1 MRTTLNISDD
11 IIAET
16 QALYDAKNRS
26 NAVEQALKD
35 AIRFKKLQKL
45 FALKG
50 KVDFDEEYLEAQKR
64 AEINGEA
71 KKESGAKEQRRAE
84 INETEAAF

>member
-16 QALYDAKNRS
+16 QAIYDLKNRS

-35 AIRFKKLQKL
+35 AIRYKKLQKL

-50 KVDFDEEYLEAQKR
+50 KITFDEEYLE
-64 AEINGEA
+64 
-71 KKESGAKEQRRAE
+71 EQRRAE
-84 INETEAAF
+84 IDESEDDR

>member
-16 QALYDAKNRS
+16 QAIYDTKNRS

-35 AIRFKKLQKL
+35 AIRFRKLQKL

-50 KVDFDEEYLEAQKR
+50 KVNFDEEYLE
-64 AEINGEA
+64 
-71 KKESGAKEQRRAE
+71 EQRRVE
-84 INETEAAF
+84 IDESEDSR

>member
-11 IIAET
+11 VIAEAQT
-16 QALYDAKNRS
+16 LYDVKSRS

-35 AIRFKKLQKL
+35 AIRYKKLQQL

-50 KVDFDEEYLEAQKR
+50 KVIFDEEYLED
-64 AEINGEA
+64 
-71 KKESGAKEQRRAE
+71 QRRAE
-84 INETEAAF
+84 ADESKDAR

>member
-1 MRTTLNISDD
+1 MIHTRTTLNISDE

-16 QALYDAKNRS
+16 QAIYDLENRS

-35 AIRFKKLQKL
+35 AIRYKKLQRL

-50 KVDFDEEYLEAQKR
+50 KIDFDEEYLE
-64 AEINGEA
+64 
-71 KKESGAKEQRRAE
+71 EQRRAE
-84 INETEAAF
+84 EYESEITR

>member
-1 MRTTLNISDD
+1 MNISDE

-16 QALYDAKNRS
+16 QAIYDLENRS

-35 AIRFKKLQKL
+35 AIRYKKLQRL

-50 KVDFDEEYLEAQKR
+50 KIIFDEEYLE
-64 AEINGEA
+64 
-71 KKESGAKEQRRAE
+71 EQRRAE
-84 INETEAAF
+84 EYESEITR

>member
-16 QALYDAKNRS
+16 QTLYDVKNRS
-26 NAVEQALKD
+26 NAVEQALRD
-35 AIRFKKLQKL
+35 AIRYKKLQKL

-50 KVDFDEEYLEAQKR
+50 KIIFDEEYLE
-64 AEINGEA
+64 
-71 KKESGAKEQRRAE
+71 EQRSAE
-84 INETEAAF
+84 LNESEDNR

>member
-16 QALYDAKNRS
+16 QAIYGSKNRS

-35 AIRFKKLQKL
+35 AIRYKKLQKL

-50 KVDFDEEYLEAQKR
+50 KIIFDEEYLQ
-64 AEINGEA
+64 
-71 KKESGAKEQRRAE
+71 EQRRAE
-84 INETEAAF
+84 EHESEAAR

>member
-16 QALYDAKNRS
+16 QTLYDVNNRS

-35 AIRFKKLQKL
+35 AIRYKKLQKL

-50 KVDFDEEYLEAQKR
+50 KIIFDEEYLE
-64 AEINGEA
+64 
-71 KKESGAKEQRRAE
+71 EQRRAE
-84 INETEAAF
+84 LNE

>member
-11 IIAET
+11 VIAET
-16 QALYDAKNRS
+16 QAIYDSKNRS

-50 KVDFDEEYLEAQKR
+50 KITFDEEYLE
-64 AEINGEA
+64 
-71 KKESGAKEQRRAE
+71 EQRRAE
-84 INETEAAF
+84 IDESEDAH

>member
-50 KVDFDEEYLEAQKR
+50 KVDFDEEYLGSAKAGGDKRGSEKGR
-64 AEINGEA
+64 AEQKSKGER
-71 KKESGAKEQRRAE
+71 K
-84 INETEAAF
+84 

>member
-11 IIAET
+11 LIAET
-16 QALYDAKNRS
+16 QAIYNAKNRS

-35 AIRFKKLQKL
+35 AIRYKKLQKL

-64 AEINGEA
+64 AEISKEA
-71 KKESGAKEQRRAE
+71 QR
-84 INETEAAF
+84 

>member
-11 IIAET
+11 LVAET
-16 QALYDAKNRS
+16 QAIYNTKNRS

-50 KVDFDEEYLEAQKR
+50 KVDFDEEYLEAQ
-64 AEINGEA
+64 
-71 KKESGAKEQRRAE
+71 RRV
-84 INETEAAF
+84 ETEAEESGKDGSRSIKGERNK